1 MSKDKMI
8 FISASSDNTAKLFDT
23 ISFELLKTY
32 RSGEP
37 VNSAFISP
45 LKDHIVLGGGTSSS
59 LVTTTAARNAYFE
72 ARFFHMVFEEEI
84 GTVKGHFGPIHALA
98 FSPDGKSFVSGGED
112 GFVSFFFLN

>member
-45 LKDHIVLGGGTSSS
+45 LKNHIVLGGGTSSS

-72 ARFFHMVFEEEI
+72 ARFFHMVYEEEI

-112 GFVSFFFLN
+112 GFVSFW